1 MTVGKAVST
10 EDEFEVLAGL
20 EDDDDSSMESEAM
33 APGVGANVAGMF
45 VGGCCFFFIKSL
57 QQTEQRPSVPLFEK
71 NPQPLRHNEGCCS
84 I

>member
-57 QQTEQRPSVPLFEK
+57 
-71 NPQPLRHNEGCCS
+71 
-84 I
+84 